1 MISKITKIE
10 KFEKKKDNKFKTKLL
25 HILVEGNVRK
35 SSPQQ
40 PPWRAVA
47 QGLCLTPHHATPEA
61 RHGVMR
67 GFCNTIF
74 NLSYLFNVLF
84 C

>member
-10 KFEKKKDNKFKTKLL
+10 KFEKKKEIINSRQNYFIYWLKAMFEKARRNSR
-25 HILVEGNVRK
+25 HGA
-35 SSPQQ
+35 
-40 PPWRAVA
+40 PWLKACVSR
-47 QGLCLTPHHATPEA
+47 HATPEA

-74 NLSYLFNVLF
+74 DLSYLFNVLF